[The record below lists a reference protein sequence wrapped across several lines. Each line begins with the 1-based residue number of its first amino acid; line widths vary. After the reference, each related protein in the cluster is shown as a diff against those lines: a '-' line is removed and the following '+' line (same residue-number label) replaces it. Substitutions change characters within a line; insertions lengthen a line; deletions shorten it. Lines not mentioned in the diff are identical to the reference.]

1 MDQSQSDAPV
11 WRSML
16 FVPVNVPKY
25 VEKAHL
31 RGADGIILDLEDSIA
46 PADKAAARAMV
57 EAAAAVCGRG
67 GADIL
72 VRINRPIDLAVRDIE
87 AVVSPAVAAL
97 LLPKIDSAGHVRLL
111 AELVDE
117 VEAKRGMARGHTRFI
132 VMVETAAA
140 FPRIW
145 EIAAAHPRNV
155 ALNLGAEDFALSTGS
170 QPDPDV
176 LLYPMQ
182 QAVLAACSAGISP
195 TGVIGTVADYK
206 DLEAYRETIRR
217 SRRFGFQGASCI
229 HPGIV
234 PLLNEGFSPTE
245 AELAS
250 ARRVVAA
257 YARAQAEGRG
267 SIEVDGKMIDVP
279 VVERARRLL
288 DLASRIE
295 ARKLRTSA
303 PR

>member
-46 PADKAAARAMV
+46 PADKAAARGMIG
-57 EAAAAVCGRG
+57 AAAAVCGRG

-72 VRINRPIDLAVRDIE
+72 VRINRPLDLAVRDIE

-97 LLPKIDSAGHVRLL
+97 LLPKIDSASHVRLL

-117 VEAKRGMARGHTRFI
+117 VEARRGMAHGHTRFI

-145 EIAAAHPRNV
+145 EIAAAHARNV
-155 ALNLGAEDFALSTGS
+155 ALNLGSEDFALSTGS

-182 QAVLAACSAGISP
+182 QAVLAACAAGISP
-195 TGVIGTVADYK
+195 CGVIGTVADYK

-229 HPGIV
+229 HPDIV
-234 PLLNEGFSPTE
+234 PLLNEGFSPSE
-245 AELAS
+245 AELAG
-250 ARRVVAA
+250 ARRVIAA
-257 YARAQAEGRG
+257 YAKAQAEGRG
-267 SIEVDGKMIDVP
+267 SIEADGKMIDVP
-279 VVERARRLL
+279 VVERAQRLVN
-288 DLASRIE
+288 LAERIE
-295 ARKLRTSA
+295 ARKLRTSKA
-303 PR
+303 R

>member
-1 MDQSQSDAPV
+1 VDQSQSDAPV

-25 VEKAHL
+25 VAKAQL

-46 PADKAAARAMV
+46 AADKAAARGMI
-57 EAAAAVCGRG
+57 EAAAAVCGKG

-72 VRINRPIDLAVRDIE
+72 VRINRPLDLAVRDIE
-87 AVVSPAVAAL
+87 AVVSPSVAAL

-117 VEAKRGMARGHTRFI
+117 VESRRGMARGHTRFI

-182 QAVLAACSAGISP
+182 QAVLAACAAGISP
-195 TGVIGTVADYK
+195 FGTIGTVADYK
-206 DLEAYRETIRR
+206 DLAAYRETIRR

-229 HPGIV
+229 HPDIV

-245 AELAS
+245 AELAG
-250 ARRVVAA
+250 ARRVVTA
-257 YARAQAEGRG
+257 YAKAQAEGRG

-279 VVERARRLL
+279 VVERAQRLVN
-288 DLASRIE
+288 LASRIE
-295 ARKLRTSA
+295 ARKRGRL
-303 PR
+303 